1 MKLSISIISYN
12 AKEHLKNCLDSI
24 QKNLRNVEYE
34 IIIVDNGSVDGSV
47 KMIKKEFPQI
57 FLIENEE
64 NRFFSHANNQAIKA
78 SKGEY
83 ILILNSDTLI
93 FDNSIEKMLLFMSQN
108 PAIGALGGKMLH
120 TDGRDQGNA
129 WKFRVPLESI
139 FSQDPIWRLFGK
151 RFIIKRKETLV
162 PRETDVISDAF
173 MLVRH
178 QAIFAVGLYDER
190 FKLYY
195 TEDDI
200 CHKLRRKGW
209 KCYYFPSARVTH
221 KLFGS
226 SKGVSKMAWIQLT
239 DKLKYYQK
247 YHGLGIAMGI
257 GFFSLIDFIIHLLK
271 GLKKCQ
277 E

>member
-1 MKLSISIISYN
+1 MKLSISIVSYN
-12 AKEHLKNCLDSI
+12 AKKHLKTCLDSI
-24 QKNLRNVEYE
+24 QKNLRNIEYE
-34 IIIVDNGSVDGSV
+34 IIVVDNGSIDGSV
-47 KMIKKEFPQI
+47 KMIKEEFPQT

-64 NRFFSHANNQAIKA
+64 NRFFSHANNQAMKA

-93 FDNSIEKMLLFMSQN
+93 FDNSIEKMFLFMSQN
-108 PAIGALGGKMLH
+108 PTIGALGGKMLF

-151 RFIIKRKETLV
+151 RFIIKRKESLV

-173 MLVRH
+173 MLVRY

-200 CHKLRRKGW
+200 CHKLKRKGW
-209 KCYYFPSARVTH
+209 KCYYFPSACVTH

-226 SKGVSKMAWIQLT
+226 SKGVSKMAWIKLT

-247 YHGLGIAMGI
+247 YHGLWIAMGI
-257 GFFSLIDFIIHLLK
+257 GFFSLIDFIIQLLK
-271 GLKKCQ
+271 GLKKCR